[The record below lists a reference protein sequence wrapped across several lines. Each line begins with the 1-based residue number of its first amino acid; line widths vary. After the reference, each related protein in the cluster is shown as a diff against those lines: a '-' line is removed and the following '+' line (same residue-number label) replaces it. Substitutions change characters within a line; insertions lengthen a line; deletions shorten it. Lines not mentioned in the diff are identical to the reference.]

1 MTSTEKRFNELLSLE
16 LDGVATDAE
25 RDELSKLAKANPRLI
40 ADSVETVFAHSMLQ
54 WRSEDISECL
64 SLESSAVIED
74 RVAER
79 SLSNHRRGWFLAAA
93 LVFIALSSAIWYSR
107 QPVPP
112 LAEIV
117 SEQGVVW
124 AADSS
129 ALQKGPWISKGRLHN
144 DAGSFTLKFTSG
156 PTVKIAGPASLDI
169 ESAMLVHLNSGQVTA
184 RIQKSNKGFAIKTPV
199 ARVVDQGTEFGVAAR
214 PDGKTDVIVFEGRVD
229 VQEMAGLNRQPQSL
243 VIGNGAR
250 IDDRGDMN
258 RIVQIGRNVAGG
270 WWTESSDQSGHAISE
285 IHDNII
291 SDVSNK
297 FVCYQTTYG
306 GLGDDVLA
314 YADNPHHQ
322 WNGLTAEG
330 MPEFLRGADYIK
342 TFNDYRYRQDFE
354 MTVVLTRP
362 ANLYVF
368 ADNRIPPPAWLM
380 ESFEDTGVDIGLDE
394 GPWLDQAE
402 DKFRRLDVNTTA
414 VGGGKS
420 IDNVFSVWKRVCL
433 AAGPITLG
441 DAGKWATEGGQGRAM
456 YGIAATPLEVAN

>member
-1 MTSTEKRFNELLSLE
+1 MTSTEKRFDKLLSLE
-16 LDGVATDAE
+16 LDGVVNDAE
-25 RDELSKLAKANPRLI
+25 REELSELMKANPRLV
-40 ADSVETVFAHSMLQ
+40 AGCVETVFAHSMLQ
-54 WRSEDISECL
+54 WRSEDISECI
-64 SLESSAVIED
+64 SLESSAVIEE
-74 RVAER
+74 RMAER

-93 LVFIALSSAIWYSR
+93 MVFMTLSSAIWYANR
-107 QPVPP
+107 PAPL

-117 SEQGVVW
+117 AEQGVVW
-124 AADSS
+124 SADST
-129 ALQKGPWISKGRLHN
+129 ALQEGPWISKGRLQN
-144 DAGSFTLKFTSG
+144 ESGSFTLKFTSG

-270 WWTESSDQSGHAISE
+270 WWTDNNSEGEHAIVE
-285 IHDNII
+285 IQDNIV

-306 GLGDDVLA
+306 GLHDDALA

-322 WNGLTAEG
+322 WNGITDAGL
-330 MPEFLRGADYIK
+330 PKFLQGADYIK
-342 TFNDYRYRQDFE
+342 TFNDYRYRRDFE
-354 MTVVLTRP
+354 MTIVLSQPT
-362 ANLYVF
+362 NLYVM
-368 ADNRIPPPAWLM
+368 ADNRIPPPPWLQ
-380 ESFEDTGVDIGLDE
+380 EKFVDTGHDIGLDE

-402 DKFRRLDVNTTA
+402 EKFRKLDKNTTD

-420 IDNVFSVWKRVCL
+420 IDNTFSVWLRRCEEPGPVKL
-433 AAGPITLG
+433 GNAGE
-441 DAGKWATEGGQGRAM
+441 WATEGGRGRAM
-456 YGIAATPLEVAN
+456 YGIATTPLEVAN